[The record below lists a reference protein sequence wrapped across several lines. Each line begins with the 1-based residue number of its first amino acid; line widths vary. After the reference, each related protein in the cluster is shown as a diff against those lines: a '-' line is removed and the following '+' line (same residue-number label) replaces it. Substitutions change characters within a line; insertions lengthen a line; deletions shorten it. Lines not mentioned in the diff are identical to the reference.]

1 MVTFTLSQS
10 VWEIVKSRA
19 IRAMCAIVVYVP
31 MCKRAKRVPTC
42 QRAKGVP
49 IIQLGMWACQRRANF
64 LPWCTNRVPIF
75 HFGVP
80 KSMPNF
86 QTFFSQNS
94 QGNFYILLLY
104 KKFYI
109 RLEIIVIHIICIC
122 IVYGNCIIL
131 HFYTSARI
139 KKSVQNFCF
148 LKLFCFLVQN
158 ENTKRPGFYT
168 LLVKQN
174 KEFV

>member
-31 MCKRAKRVPTC
+31 MCKRSKRVPTC

-122 IVYGNCIIL
+122 VVYGNCIIL
-131 HFYTSARI
+131 HFYTSAHI
-139 KKSVQNFCF
+139 KEKCAEF
-148 LKLFCFLVQN
+148 LFFETFLFFSSKWKYKKTWFLYVTSK
-158 ENTKRPGFYT
+158 TK
-168 LLVKQN
+168 
-174 KEFV
+174 